1 MIKLSA
7 CIEMIFR
14 DAPFADRV
22 GLVAE
27 CGLPACEFWGWRN
40 KDLDAVVRAKQAA
53 GIEISSMSCDTGVP
67 LVADGSAAAFVEGLK
82 ASCEAA
88 HRVGT
93 KVLIVTTGQEIVGKP
108 RAEQHA
114 NIVTALREGAPIAER
129 EGITLVLEPL
139 NILVNHK
146 GYYLAT
152 SAEGFEILREVGSP
166 NVKLLF
172 DIYHQQITEGN
183 LIANIRDGIGLIG
196 HFHAADNPGRNELG
210 SGEINYANV
219 FKAISATGYTG
230 WVGLEYS
237 PVANPALTLRQA
249 LSIANAAG

>member
-14 DAPFADRV
+14 DLPFPDRIAR
-22 GLVAE
+22 VAE
-27 CGLPACEFWGWRN
+27 CGLPACEFWGWGN
-40 KDLDAVVRAKQAA
+40 KDLDAVARAREAA
-53 GIEISSMSCDTGVP
+53 GIAIAAMSCDTRGP
-67 LVADGSAAAFVEGLK
+67 LVADGSAATFVEGLK

-88 HRVGT
+88 RRVGT
-93 KVLIVTTGQEIVGKP
+93 QTLIVTTGQEIEGKP

-129 EGITLVLEPL
+129 AGITLVLEPL
-139 NILVNHK
+139 NTLVNHK
-146 GYYLAT
+146 GYFLAT

-172 DIYHQQITEGN
+172 DIYHQQVTEGN
-183 LIANIRDGIGLIG
+183 LIANITANIELIG

-210 SGEINYANV
+210 TGEIHYANV
-219 FKAISATGYTG
+219 FQAIAATGYTRY
-230 WVGLEYS
+230 VGLEYR
-237 PVANPALTLRQA
+237 PVADPATTLKQA
-249 LSIANAAG
+249 LALLPSA